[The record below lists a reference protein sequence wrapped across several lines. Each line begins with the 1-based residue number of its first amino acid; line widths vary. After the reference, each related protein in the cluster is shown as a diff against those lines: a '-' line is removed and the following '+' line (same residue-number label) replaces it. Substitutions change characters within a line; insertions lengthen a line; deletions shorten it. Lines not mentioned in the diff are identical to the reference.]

1 MGKKL
6 HYGNLSCEISSTDLE
21 QARSWHGTVLSV
33 NIIMDRTSGR
43 SNGFGFV
50 EMASE
55 AEAQVVIHALNGQEH
70 FGRKLDVSEA
80 KPRQPLVDGKGR
92 HHG

>member
-1 MGKKL
+1 MGKKR
-6 HYGNLSCEISSTDLE
+6 YCGNLSCEISSTDLE

-50 EMASE
+50 EMTSE
-55 AEAQVVIHALNGQEH
+55 VEAQAVIHALKAQEH
-70 FGRKLDVSEA
+70 FGRMLVVSEA